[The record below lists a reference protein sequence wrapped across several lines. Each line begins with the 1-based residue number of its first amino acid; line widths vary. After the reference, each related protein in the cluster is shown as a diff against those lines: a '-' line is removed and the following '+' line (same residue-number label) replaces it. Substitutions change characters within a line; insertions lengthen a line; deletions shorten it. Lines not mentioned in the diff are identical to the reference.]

1 MRILRNLI
9 SNFTRNAPKRDFA
22 HVHDVQIKWERVP
35 AQNGKK
41 QEQEAGNMSLNGMYM
56 L

>member
-1 MRILRNLI
+1 
-9 SNFTRNAPKRDFA
+9 
-22 HVHDVQIKWERVP
+22 VQIKWERVP